1 MVKLFPGSRELL
13 ETSSLMLR
21 PKVKPQFKW
30 GVLSTVAH
38 KTVLGVPCLCQAG
51 YYFHTLKNT
60 PFAFH
65 PTAFREIT
73 QGVKNEALNKAIWS
87 FPPSQLPHWKVFHSN
102 PVFSSSLSLLQ
113 SSWGCKHVLPHPCFS
128 RNLSSQLWINS
139 KEIKTHPKV
148 PLAILG
154 QQCCS

>member
-1 MVKLFPGSRELL
+1 MIYPSNYKLDVAALFYGHQHWIYWANFQQNSSFLYFSAFSSNQELESKASLNENQFVKSKMRFIMVKLFPGSRELL

-30 GVLSTVAH
+30 DVLSTVAD

-87 FPPSQLPHWKVFHSN
+87 FPPS
-102 PVFSSSLSLLQ
+102 
-113 SSWGCKHVLPHPCFS
+113 
-128 RNLSSQLWINS
+128 
-139 KEIKTHPKV
+139 
-148 PLAILG
+148 
-154 QQCCS
+154 